1 MLVNNRD
8 LFSVSYRGAPE
19 YKPAS
24 HPNLFDLQLSNGA
37 NSLHTRH
44 GADRLHFAFSLNAK
58 LLWIF
63 GDTDWMTRKELV
75 QRYRE
80 HELACQRRISRYST
94 ECPQSWKEV
103 GAFVGQAIALGLIID
118 EGIKDGKRWGLLD
131 QLPHYIIYRDK
142 PIQIMGVNPDL
153 NASLSAGIPSKRVA
167 LSNHSA
173 RVDADNEILSILEGT
188 IIDAPRITVPNGW
201 VSSGYVPECIAGKEL
216 SSVIRVVREAHHDA
230 GMDKKTLKI
239 WLLALTSARE
249 FAKQIAKIQ
258 PEVQPE
264 HCELPPE
271 DLIAMQSLL

>member
-37 NSLHTRH
+37 QYIDTRH
-44 GADRLHFAFSLNAK
+44 GPDRLKFACSLNAK
-58 LLWIF
+58 LLWMF
-63 GDTDWMTRKELV
+63 GDAKWMTRKELV
-75 QRYRE
+75 ERYRE
-80 HELACQRRISRYST
+80 HELVCQRRISRYST
-94 ECPQSWKEV
+94 ECPQSWSEV
-103 GAFVGQAIALGLIID
+103 GAFVAQAIALQLLAEDGV
-118 EGIKDGKRWGLLD
+118 EDGKQWGLLD
-131 QLPHYIIYRDK
+131 RIPHYIIYKDK
-142 PIQIMGVNPDL
+142 TIQIMGFNPDL
-153 NASLSAGIPSKRVA
+153 NAASNAGIPSKRVA

-173 RVDADNEILSILEGT
+173 RVGADTEISSILEGT
-188 IIDAPRITVPNGW
+188 IIDAPRITVPHGW
-201 VSSGYVPECIAGKEL
+201 VSSGYVSERIAGKEL
-216 SSVIRVVREAHHDA
+216 SSVIGVVREAHHDA

-249 FAKQIAKIQ
+249 FAKQNAKIQ

-264 HCELPPE
+264 RCELPPE